1 MENNNLVDIGKR
13 IKEQRKKNNL
23 TQEELGAQLLVSREK
38 VNYWETGSRDIK
50 TGDLVALAKA
60 LNTTS
65 DYLLGIERGTTPETS
80 TLMDAI
86 GLSETSI
93 KYLSNENNA
102 KARELFDFLINDE
115 IMTEQKNIKA
125 EEEYFRIVEKGTES
139 QEKLDEMFLDFHN
152 RYSILTTLCKILA
165 IANTPNDIYL
175 GLFFGGNIELTNI
188 LRKGT
193 DGIVVDAKS
202 VQLEGFKSPVD
213 YIHDLNLSD
222 YLSDRY
228 IANLGE
234 MLKAYHREC
243 RKIENLS

>member
-80 TLMDAI
+80 ALMDAI

-102 KARELFDFLINDE
+102 KARKLFDFLINDE

-125 EEEYFRIVEKGTES
+125 EEEYSRIVEEGTES
-139 QEKLDEMFLDFHN
+139 EEKLDEMLFDLHK
-152 RYSILTTLCKILA
+152 YSILTTLCKILD
-165 IANTPNDIYL
+165 IANTPNDIYV
-175 GLFFGGNIELTNI
+175 GLFFGGNIELMNI

-193 DGIVVDAKS
+193 DGIVVDTKC